1 MKNVSLSDLPNALDE
16 LLNDFLKE
24 SFETRQKALQA
35 GAEFMK
41 EKMEVSAPK
50 DTGEYASSFVIK
62 KYNNTSYIG
71 NSRTVSGKGRD
82 GRYRDKIPLANILE
96 YGMCPHIRQTFDNNK
111 NQMYEIIKN
120 NLGGK

>member
-1 MKNVSLSDLPNALDE
+1 MKEITLINLSNALDE

-24 SFETRQKALQA
+24 SFETRRNALQA

-41 EKMEVSAPK
+41 EKMEISAPK
-50 DTGEYASSFVIK
+50 DTGEYASSFVVK

-71 NSRTVSGKGRD
+71 NSSTVSGKGRD

-96 YGMCPHIRQTFDNNK
+96 YGNQPHIRQTFDNNK
-111 NQMYEIIKN
+111 NQMFETIKN
-120 NLGGK
+120 KLGGK